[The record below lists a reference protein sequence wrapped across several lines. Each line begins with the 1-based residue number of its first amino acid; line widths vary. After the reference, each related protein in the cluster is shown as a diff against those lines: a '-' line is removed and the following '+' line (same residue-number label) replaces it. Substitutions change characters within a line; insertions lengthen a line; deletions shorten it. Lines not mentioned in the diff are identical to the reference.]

1 MSVRLLYLITIRIF
15 GWLGLLGRNEAPKDA
30 EIMVPR
36 HEVMLLRRRWPA
48 RTRPG
53 RACRV
58 DDAAAGSGDPP
69 RGGGGPP
76 GPGRAPVPPDGGS
89 GS

>member
-15 GWLGLLGRNEAPKDA
+15 GWLVLLGRNEAPKDA

-36 HEVMLLRRRWPA
+36 HEVMLLRRQVA
-48 RTRPG
+48 RPNPTGP
-53 RACRV
+53 ACRV
-58 DDAAAGSGDPP
+58 DDAAAGWGDPP

-76 GPGRAPVPPDGGS
+76 GPGPAPVPPDGGS